1 MNLTWFDPRV
11 RFRGLRR
18 DESENI
24 LTNSEAQQLWVPSLT
39 FVNTEKQD
47 KTVLDN
53 RTMITVERI
62 GNYRTSTDNQIKNEY
77 VYSGIDN
84 PMTMSRVYST
94 KWLCGYEMM
103 SYPFDTQVPLI

>member
-1 MNLTWFDPRV
+1 M
-11 RFRGLRR
+11 
-18 DESENI
+18 
-24 LTNSEAQQLWVPSLT
+24 
-39 FVNTEKQD
+39 NTEKQD

-103 SYPFDTQVPLI
+103 SYPFDTQVPLIEVHPVHLTVNKGVEL